1 MKGKIVL
8 CIGHRGGSEAAW
20 SAFLAGAVGTVI
32 VDGLRLPKDSSNI
45 YPLPASRLSAGDGK
59 RIAYYISSTRYR
71 LTQLPTFIWR

>member
-8 CIGHRGGSEAAW
+8 CIGLGAGFKEAW

-45 YPLPASRLSAGDGK
+45 YPLPASRLGAGDGN

>member
-8 CIGHRGGSEAAW
+8 CIGLGAGLEETSN
-20 SAFLAGAVGTVI
+20 AFLAGAVGTVI